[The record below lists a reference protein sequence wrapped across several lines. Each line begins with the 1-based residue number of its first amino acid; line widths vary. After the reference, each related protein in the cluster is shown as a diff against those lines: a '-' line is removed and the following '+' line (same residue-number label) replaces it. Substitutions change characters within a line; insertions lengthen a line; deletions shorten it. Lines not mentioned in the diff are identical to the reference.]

1 MLQEILPK
9 RNKAKEH
16 SYNESIDIQF
26 AIKNH
31 VTYLLI
37 VDDGNVKKSDK
48 CYIT

>member
-9 RNKAKEH
+9 RSKAKEH
-16 SYNESIDIQF
+16 SYNESIDIKF